1 MFTSLFPKMNHMT
14 HFLMKPK
21 METVV
26 NQVENSE
33 GYS

>member
-1 MFTSLFPKMNHMT
+1 
-14 HFLMKPK
+14 MKPK

-33 GYS
+33 GYSWWQTLRWI